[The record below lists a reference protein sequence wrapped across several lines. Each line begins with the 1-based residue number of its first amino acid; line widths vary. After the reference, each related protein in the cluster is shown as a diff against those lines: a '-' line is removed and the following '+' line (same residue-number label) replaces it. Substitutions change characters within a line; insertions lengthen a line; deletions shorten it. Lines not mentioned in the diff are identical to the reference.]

1 MQMETSTP
9 PQTGISIK
17 QRLLARFARAK
28 AIVGPKWKDALSKSD
43 PFFDTRTGEAY
54 MRSVGQ
60 ACSDPRRGDV
70 DRIERVTVAL
80 EFIAGIPS
88 RAIV

>member
-17 QRLLARFARAK
+17 QRLLARFAKAK
-28 AIVGPKWKDALSKSD
+28 IVGPKWKDALSKSD

-80 EFIAGIPS
+80 EFIAGITS

>member
-9 PQTGISIK
+9 PQVGMSIK
-17 QRLLARFARAK
+17 QRLLARFVHAK
-28 AIVGPKWKDALSKSD
+28 AAVGPKWKDALSKSD
-43 PFFDTRTGEAY
+43 PFFDTRTGEAF

-88 RAIV
+88 QAIV